1 MDFCDTVTTRGAN
14 GAEKT
19 ALGCEGFQKVSRQV
33 QQFLSKLPDFQHG
46 LLAGPKQAWR
56 TYQFLQ
62 KADKT
67 VSSFSVSEELRFSFR
82 FNWQRIYNVWKSQN
96 DFILSNYSI
105 MKLNNTTVVGSFE
118 GAYRYK
124 STATALCKSF
134 QKTKLYSKL

>member
-1 MDFCDTVTTRGAN
+1 MDFCDTVTTHGAN